1 MSEKIL
7 LRLLKHPNVI
17 QELKFNEKNK
27 KAPEHYLYV
36 RNRPV
41 DYFILILQGKVEVEA
56 GKDGMK
62 FEAGGFSSYGMMAL
76 TASPENKSPPRP
88 YGLNH
93 SDSLNRSDRNEAINP
108 PLGSSNNQL
117 NSFLQIYTPDYTVRA
132 ITDLLYVKVT
142 RQQYQNAVM
151 ASHMEKT
158 PQPSDS
164 EYTKIELTLS
174 ELHDGVADETD
185 ILLNQTQN
193 CVAHKKANH
202 MVHNE
207 GTV

>member
-1 MSEKIL
+1 MYQSQYSRYCMLTFISD
-7 LRLLKHPNVI
+7 
-17 QELKFNEKNK
+17 
-27 KAPEHYLYV
+27 ATACYV
-36 RNRPV
+36 
-41 DYFILILQGKVEVEA
+41 FGTTLQ
-56 GKDGMK
+56 
-62 FEAGGFSSYGMMAL
+62 
-76 TASPENKSPPRP
+76 
-88 YGLNH
+88 
-93 SDSLNRSDRNEAINP
+93 
-108 PLGSSNNQL
+108 
-117 NSFLQIYTPDYTVRA
+117 
-132 ITDLLYVKVT
+132 VT

-151 ASHMEKT
+151 ASHMEKS

-174 ELHDGVADETD
+174 ELHDGVVDETD